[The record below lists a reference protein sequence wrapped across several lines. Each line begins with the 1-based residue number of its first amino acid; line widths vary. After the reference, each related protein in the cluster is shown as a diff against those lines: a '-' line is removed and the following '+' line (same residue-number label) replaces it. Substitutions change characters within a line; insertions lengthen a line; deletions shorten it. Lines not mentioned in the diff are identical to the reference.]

1 MKICLLGQEVWTG
14 WVHLYEWPPF
24 VGEGP
29 FYMAP
34 WDDGATWG
42 HQVGVFLLAFLKA
55 SRQLASWPIVTLQFG
70 PISWS
75 VRSCHSPVIGVR
87 SLSPASLSRAGW
99 HCHFTAYLGCALRIV
114 GGGLLVQVSSPK
126 FSPGQTSCHLIC
138 LDQGLSI
145 RRAVVSGVVEG
156 SRVAEGH
163 RLFYYLP
170 WLLLRIIGRGFL
182 VCGSAHQILRSTDS
196 LAPDRPFWMDGRS
209 PRLSELI

>member
-1 MKICLLGQEVWTG
+1 MA
-14 WVHLYEWPPF
+14 PF

-99 HCHFTAYLGCALRIV
+99 HCHFITYLGCALRIV

-126 FSPGQTSCHLIC
+126 FCPGQTSCHLIC

-145 RRAVVSGVVEG
+145 RRAVVSSVVEG

-170 WLLLRIIGRGFL
+170 WLLLRIVGRGFL

>member
-99 HCHFTAYLGCALRIV
+99 HCHFITYLGCALRIV

-126 FSPGQTSCHLIC
+126 FSVLARHLVTWSV
-138 LDQGLSI
+138 LI
-145 RRAVVSGVVEG
+145 RGCQSGVLSSAASSKARE
-156 SRVAEGH
+156 
-163 RLFYYLP
+163 
-170 WLLLRIIGRGFL
+170 LLRGTASFITYPG
-182 VCGSAHQILRSTDS
+182 CYCA
-196 LAPDRPFWMDGRS
+196 
-209 PRLSELI
+209 

>member
-1 MKICLLGQEVWTG
+1 MVQFLDLSGAVIHLSSACVRFRQHHCHELGGTAILLLILV
-14 WVHLYEWPPF
+14 VP
-24 VGEGP
+24 
-29 FYMAP
+29 
-34 WDDGATWG
+34 
-42 HQVGVFLLAFLKA
+42 
-55 SRQLASWPIVTLQFG
+55 
-70 PISWS
+70 
-75 VRSCHSPVIGVR
+75 C
-87 SLSPASLSRAGW
+87 ASLEG
-99 HCHFTAYLGCALRIV
+99 
-114 GGGLLVQVSSPK
+114 VSSCRSAHQN
-126 FSPGQTSCHLIC
+126 FCPGQTSCHLIC